1 MDKQKSLDTLF
12 AFIFSHNN
20 HSNNDYNNDL
30 LLKQRVF
37 NLILKIFKKSFFLGK
52 FRKIFGA
59 EPEIIILKLC
69 KTEDILIFLKN
80 QTINKFKV
88 QSFSASD

>member
-12 AFIFSHNN
+12 SFIFSHNN

-37 NLILKIFKKSFFLGK
+37 NLNFKDILKIFL
-52 FRKIFGA
+52 FGQ
-59 EPEIIILKLC
+59 ILKNLWCRTGDNHC
-69 KTEDILIFLKN
+69 KIMQN
-80 QTINKFKV
+80 
-88 QSFSASD
+88 